1 MGGLLVCPRSQLNI
15 SNMQINMS
23 WFAALPL
30 RFAGIP
36 QRSTASHDC
45 WRTQCH
51 RGKSAVRLVH
61 TRPPLLHNLALSD
74 EGTLPVGRLLRP
86 RFGSRC
92 YAHTH
97 EAEHRSH
104 VRRRR
109 GLPKL
114 TRRLPRFVIEQLCSS
129 TRLPPRPLLG

>member
-1 MGGLLVCPRSQLNI
+1 MGGPLVRPRSQLNI

-30 RFAGIP
+30 RFAGTP

-61 TRPPLLHNLALSD
+61 FVLIYFTIWRSVTRAPSPLGGCCGHGLD
-74 EGTLPVGRLLRP
+74 PGVMR
-86 RFGSRC
+86 
-92 YAHTH
+92 TH
-97 EAEHRSH
+97 MRRNIEAMFDDVVVCRS
-104 VRRRR
+104 
-109 GLPKL
+109 
-114 TRRLPRFVIEQLCSS
+114 
-129 TRLPPRPLLG
+129 